1 MQALGNDFVVIQDQ
15 HGDLYS
21 QLTPEVIQHLAD
33 RRYGIGCDQVLII
46 QPSEQPDYFY
56 YYIFNPDGSQAGQC
70 VNGARCVAWWA
81 YYHNRSSQTVTLAT
95 TTTTLQA
102 QVVENNW
109 IQVQLLASNQ
119 PPQEY
124 LFNLPDHLNPQ
135 KNKVLRYKTLLTR
148 IAKPFKYIKFRW
160 SGERDRHSIKGQ
172 TLDEETGTLL
182 KDRHSDKGQPFDKRT
197 GTSLDHLAC
206 KQNKIFRHNRF
217 LTQTG
222 RIFRSFNSRWS
233 EFFYVDIGNPH
244 LVTRVNNQ
252 ETVPLQTMASDIQQ
266 SGLFPDGINLGIMQI
281 HHPGHISLRVHE
293 RGTGETRACGSG
305 AVAAFIIGCA
315 HYELTSPLTVTLTDG
330 SLNITK
336 ASDGS
341 ILLQGPA
348 HISFNG
354 QLAL

>member
-21 QLTPEVIQHLAD
+21 QLTPKIIQHLAD

-81 YYHNRSSQTVTLAT
+81 YYHNQSSQTVTLAT
-95 TTTTLQA
+95 TTTLQT
-102 QVVENNW
+102 QILNNNW
-109 IQVQLLASNQ
+109 VQVQLPASSQ

-124 LFNLPDHLNPQ
+124 LFDLPDHLNPQ

-148 IAKPFKYIKFRW
+148 IAKPFKYITFRW
-160 SGERDRHSIKGQ
+160 SGERVGERDRHSIKGQ
-172 TLDEETGTLL
+172 ALDEE
-182 KDRHSDKGQPFDKRT
+182 T

-244 LVTRVNNQ
+244 LVTRVNDL
-252 ETVPLQTMASDIQQ
+252 ETVPLQTMATDIQQ

-293 RGTGETRACGSG
+293 RGTGETRSCGSG